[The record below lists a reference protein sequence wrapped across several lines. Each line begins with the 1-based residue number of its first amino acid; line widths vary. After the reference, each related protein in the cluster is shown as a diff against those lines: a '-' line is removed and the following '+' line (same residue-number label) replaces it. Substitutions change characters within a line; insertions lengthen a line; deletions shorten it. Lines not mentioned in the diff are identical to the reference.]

1 MTVGLEKPRE
11 PDLAANGSS
20 ASNALNSEV
29 PKCYFEQAMAR
40 DSTASEKV
48 RAAAARRGYI
58 PPIDPALV
66 PAELRAAIA
75 EELGLSR
82 QAVNNALQRPLGSRK
97 GRPTSASTGRARSQL
112 DTENVVRWLRA
123 AAKGKSPSGVAL
135 LLAAAKAIEQGHVDT
150 WIGLDGEP
158 LD

>member
-1 MTVGLEKPRE
+1 MTVAFDKTWEPGLTAISP
-11 PDLAANGSS
+11 S
-20 ASNALNSEV
+20 ASIALNSEM
-29 PKCYFEQAMAR
+29 PKCYFDQAMAR

-97 GRPTSASTGRARSQL
+97 GRPTSASTGWARSQL
-112 DTENVVRWLRA
+112 NTDDVIRWLRA
-123 AAKGKSPSGVAL
+123 AAKGKSASGVAV

-150 WIGLDGEP
+150 WTGLDGEP

>member
-1 MTVGLEKPRE
+1 MTGVLEKTEGAGP
-11 PDLAANGSS
+11 AAIGSP
-20 ASNALNSEV
+20 APIALNSEV

-112 DTENVVRWLRA
+112 DTDDVVRWLRA
-123 AAKGKSPSGVAL
+123 AAKGKSASGVAVL
-135 LLAAAKAIEQGHVDT
+135 FAAAKAIEQGHVDT
-150 WIGLDGEP
+150 WTGLDGEP
-158 LD
+158 LE